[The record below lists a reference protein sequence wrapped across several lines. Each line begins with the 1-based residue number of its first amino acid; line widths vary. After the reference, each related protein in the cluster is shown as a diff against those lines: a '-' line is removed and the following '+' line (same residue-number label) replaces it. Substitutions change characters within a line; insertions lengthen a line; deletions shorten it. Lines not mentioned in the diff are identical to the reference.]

1 MNLKNIIDNREA
13 QIGVIGLGYVG
24 LPLAIEFVHA
34 GFTVTGI
41 DIDEL
46 RVKTLNEGNNYIQDV
61 SDKHL
66 RDAVENNKFSAST
79 EFSVIKNL
87 DCVIICV
94 PTPLN
99 KQKNPDVS
107 FINSAIKEIKKY
119 IHPNMLVVLEST
131 TYPGTT
137 RELVAPELESTDLKI
152 GQDFYLCFSPERIDP
167 GNTVYNTA
175 NTPKVLGGI
184 TPNCGKIGECLY
196 ETIVSKVVLVSSP
209 ETAEMVKLLEN
220 TFRAINIGLANE
232 VAIMCEK
239 LGIDVWEVI
248 DAAATKPFGYM
259 KFTPG
264 PGLGGHC
271 IPIDPHYLSWKLK
284 TLDYNARF
292 IQLAGE
298 INTSMPFHVVDLVR
312 AGLNRNQK
320 SISGCKII
328 VIGVAYKKNVNDVRE
343 SPALDVMR
351 LLVND
356 GAELSFHD
364 PFVPNIKLN
373 GSQLDGLSHLTEPIL
388 NEADA
393 VVIMTDH
400 DQIDF
405 DFIEQHG
412 NLIIDTRNSIK
423 KSSASVIKLGVG
435 N

>member
-1 MNLKNIIDNREA
+1 
-13 QIGVIGLGYVG
+13 
-24 LPLAIEFVHA
+24 
-34 GFTVTGI
+34 
-41 DIDEL
+41 
-46 RVKTLNEGNNYIQDV
+46 
-61 SDKHL
+61 
-66 RDAVENNKFSAST
+66 
-79 EFSVIKNL
+79 
-87 DCVIICV
+87 
-94 PTPLN
+94 
-99 KQKNPDVS
+99 
-107 FINSAIKEIKKY
+107 
-119 IHPNMLVVLEST
+119 
-131 TYPGTT
+131 
-137 RELVAPELESTDLKI
+137 
-152 GQDFYLCFSPERIDP
+152 
-167 GNTVYNTA
+167 
-175 NTPKVLGGI
+175 
-184 TPNCGKIGECLY
+184 
-196 ETIVSKVVLVSSP
+196 
-209 ETAEMVKLLEN
+209 
-220 TFRAINIGLANE
+220 
-232 VAIMCEK
+232 
-239 LGIDVWEVI
+239 
-248 DAAATKPFGYM
+248 
-259 KFTPG
+259 
-264 PGLGGHC
+264 
-271 IPIDPHYLSWKLK
+271 
-284 TLDYNARF
+284 
-292 IQLAGE
+292 
-298 INTSMPFHVVDLVR
+298 MPFHVVDLVR

>member
-107 FINSAIKEIKKY
+107 FNNSAIKEIKKY

-137 RELVAPELESTDLKI
+137 TELVAPELESTNLKI

-196 ETIVSKVVLVSSP
+196 ETIVSK
-209 ETAEMVKLLEN
+209 E
-220 TFRAINIGLANE
+220 
-232 VAIMCEK
+232 
-239 LGIDVWEVI
+239 
-248 DAAATKPFGYM
+248 
-259 KFTPG
+259 
-264 PGLGGHC
+264 
-271 IPIDPHYLSWKLK
+271 
-284 TLDYNARF
+284 
-292 IQLAGE
+292 
-298 INTSMPFHVVDLVR
+298 
-312 AGLNRNQK
+312 
-320 SISGCKII
+320 
-328 VIGVAYKKNVNDVRE
+328 
-343 SPALDVMR
+343 
-351 LLVND
+351 
-356 GAELSFHD
+356 
-364 PFVPNIKLN
+364 
-373 GSQLDGLSHLTEPIL
+373 
-388 NEADA
+388 
-393 VVIMTDH
+393 
-400 DQIDF
+400 
-405 DFIEQHG
+405 
-412 NLIIDTRNSIK
+412 
-423 KSSASVIKLGVG
+423 
-435 N
+435 

>member
-137 RELVAPELESTDLKI
+137 RELVAPELESTDLEI

-373 GSQLDGLSHLTEPIL
+373 GSQLDGLSHLTETIL